1 MLSKALMG
9 SSSPT
14 VALIASKTVSLA
26 GGGYASSSVSLSD
39 LPIQTGDLIVFATS
53 TWVDVFSS
61 TALSAIGYT
70 TSAADNEDR
79 IYARTLYKT
88 ATSLESSINFSWSP
102 TTATDFTAI
111 VAVFRGYEHSSSDTS
126 TSENSTADPPSIA
139 CSASDLIIATYHFD
153 ESFTATYPSGY
164 IPVQQVRV
172 GSGTTTIMMYKIATG
187 ASEDPPSITDVGND
201 DGTVAMTIKCT
212 PV

>member
-39 LPIQTGDLIVFATS
+39 MPIQTGDLIVFTTT
-53 TWVDVFSS
+53 TWVAAFSS
-61 TALSAIGYT
+61 TSLSATGYT
-70 TSAADNEDR
+70 TIAADNEDR
-79 IYARTLYKT
+79 VYARTLYKT

-102 TTATDFTAI
+102 NTATDFTAI
-111 VAVFRGYEHSSSDTS
+111 VAVFRNYQNNSTATA
-126 TSENSTADPPSIA
+126 TSENSSADPPSIA
-139 CSASDLIIATYHFD
+139 CSAGDLIIATYHFM
-153 ESFTATYPSGY
+153 ENFTATYPSGY

-172 GSGTTTIMMYKIATG
+172 GSGTTTIMMYKIATTT
-187 ASEDPPSITDVGND
+187 SENPPLINSGGD
-201 DGTVAMTIKCT
+201 DLGTVGMTIRYFNT
-212 PV
+212 